1 MNTNY
6 LLLMDRQEVFY
17 KAVYSVMLF
26 ASINTELPHIMPTIH
41 LDHFRFKSFIEAFP
55 ENSYETIF
63 GMRNKLLLW
72 TDRIRKIAHI
82 DQFLW
87 NDPF

>member
-26 ASINTELPHIMPTIH
+26 VRINTKLPQIVATIL
-41 LDHFRFKSFIEAFP
+41 LDHFRFKSHIKVFP
-55 ENSYETIF
+55 PNDPNVDLR
-63 GMRNKLLLW
+63 MRNELLFR
-72 TDRIRKIAHI
+72 TDCIRKITHI
-82 DQFLW
+82 
-87 NDPF
+87 N